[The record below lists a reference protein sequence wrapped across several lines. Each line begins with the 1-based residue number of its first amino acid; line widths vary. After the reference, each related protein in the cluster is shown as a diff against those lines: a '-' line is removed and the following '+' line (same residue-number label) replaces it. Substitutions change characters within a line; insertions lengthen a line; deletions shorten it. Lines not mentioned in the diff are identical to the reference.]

1 MFKKIV
7 YGIVSLFCLSS
18 VAHAQSGIAFIGDS
32 IAYGMGSSGPYI
44 NGGIVGAGIPTG
56 NPDKNEI
63 YWKQHI
69 QSLTIV
75 EIGTNDFRYQKHSY
89 DHLLTQYILPFSQL
103 SSVCIV
109 QIPTPESKKPI
120 IQKGVKNLQPVIQ
133 HWAMENHLKFVN
145 FPDFNTS
152 DRAPD
157 GIHFKFG
164 AYKRFS
170 KELIDKYKT

>member
-32 IAYGMGSSGPYI
+32 IAYGMGASGSYV
-44 NGGIVGAGIPTG
+44 NGGIVGAGISTG
-56 NPDKNEI
+56 NPARNEI
-63 YWKQHI
+63 HWEQHI
-69 QSLTIV
+69 QPLTIV

-89 DHLLTQYILPFSQL
+89 DQLLTKYILPFSKV
-103 SSVCIV
+103 SSICIV
-109 QIPTPESKKPI
+109 QIPTPDDKKPV
-120 IQKGVKNLQPVIQ
+120 IQKGVKNLQPTLKN
-133 HWAMENHLKFVN
+133 WAIENHLKFVS

-157 GIHFKFG
+157 GIHFKFE
-164 AYKRFS
+164 AYKKFS
-170 KELIDKYKT
+170 KELIDKCKT